1 MCNIS
6 NKADWYNFV
15 SATKCETTSSRHQ
28 LINGRERMIDLYSGA
43 AQNIQNIA
51 FPPTYNH
58 SWVMDWYNVI
68 SVNQGRPAY
77 IKSEPLFMSMSC
89 RICRACWHVGPV
101 CHWTGTMSHKK
112 ENSINWNLWWK
123 REQLIISNLRP
134 SRARWPERL
143 TRITRS
149 HGRTKASPTT
159 PGRYKRQLR
168 DGHVSLQNA
177 ATPAPSES
185 AEAFRR
191 AGYAHGVG
199 AKENKLLQPATNQAR
214 QPYYLTT
221 SARSGYSPEWSAGST
236 ARAGTGRTPPVLP
249 ALPRRALPSFNA
261 AWSCSCSACLS
272 PCWIAWASGMRKER
286 TIARGSLWG
295 RQWKLYLYWSAVG
308 LCADLFL
315 REKYC

>member
-28 LINGRERMIDLYSGA
+28 LINGRERMIDLYSGT

-149 HGRTKASPTT
+149 GFSKKKRSRARTGELKPRQPLPVDTRGNSATGTYRSRTPPRQRPANRPRHFVEQATRTASERKKTSCFNPPPT
-159 PGRYKRQLR
+159 RQGNRITLPR
-168 DGHVSLQNA
+168 AHEAGTHR
-177 ATPAPSES
+177 SE
-185 AEAFRR
+185 A
-191 AGYAHGVG
+191 
-199 AKENKLLQPATNQAR
+199 QAR
-214 QPYYLTT
+214 QRGLELEGRHRCCRRCRGEPCHLSTQLGPAPAALVCPLVG
-221 SARSGYSPEWSAGST
+221 SRGRLECGRKGLLLVAACEGWSG
-236 ARAGTGRTPPVLP
+236 
-249 ALPRRALPSFNA
+249 
-261 AWSCSCSACLS
+261 
-272 PCWIAWASGMRKER
+272 
-286 TIARGSLWG
+286 
-295 RQWKLYLYWSAVG
+295 
-308 LCADLFL
+308 
-315 REKYC
+315 